1 MDQIR
6 LGRTELYVSKTAFGA
21 LPIQRISH
29 ADAVKLVRRAYESGI
44 NYFDTANAYTD
55 SEEKLGAALHDV
67 RHEVIISTK
76 SGGGDKKTVQTHIE
90 ESLRRLQT
98 DYIDLFQFHNPAQL
112 PDPEDPDG
120 PFAAVLEAKQ
130 KGYIRHIGIT
140 NHRLKVARA
149 AIDSGNFE
157 TMQFPFCYLAASQD
171 LEIVEKCKAA
181 DMGFIA
187 MKGLSGGLLNNAE
200 ACYAFM
206 QEYPNVVPIWGIQRE
221 EELVRRISAEKA
233 RAVREQAGMD
243 AVVIAADTVVALDGA
258 VLGKPADELEAFKML
273 STLSGCRHQ
282 VYTGL
287 TVLRGEERHTVSE
300 ETTVAFRELSEE
312 EISCYIQ
319 TGEPMDKAGAY
330 GIQGFG
336 ALLIEGIQGD
346 YYNVMGLPVCRLGG
360 ILRQLGVDCLR
371 LAAGER
377 DSD

>member
-1 MDQIR
+1 MVNIVLFGAPGCGKGTQAQRLKEHYGIDHVSTGEVIR
-6 LGRTELYVSKTAFGA
+6 DEIRRGTELGQSMEAYIKAGQLAPDEIVIGMIDHYVTGHMNAAGC
-21 LPIQRISH
+21 I
-29 ADAVKLVRRAYESGI
+29 
-44 NYFDTANAYTD
+44 FDGFPRT
-55 SEEKLGAALHDV
+55 
-67 RHEVIISTK
+67 
-76 SGGGDKKTVQTHIE
+76 TVQAE
-90 ESLRRLQT
+90 EFDKILAG
-98 DYIDLFQFHNPAQL
+98 H
-112 PDPEDPDG
+112 G
-120 PFAAVLEAKQ
+120 
-130 KGYIRHIGIT
+130 
-140 NHRLKVARA
+140 LKVDVM
-149 AIDSGNFE
+149 ID
-157 TMQFPFCYLAASQD
+157 
-171 LEIVEKCKAA
+171 IH
-181 DMGFIA
+181 
-187 MKGLSGGLLNNAE
+187 
-200 ACYAFM
+200 
-206 QEYPNVVPIWGIQRE
+206 VPE

-300 ETTVAFRELSEE
+300 ETTVAFRELSEG

>member
-1 MDQIR
+1 M
-6 LGRTELYVSKTAFGA
+6 E
-21 LPIQRISH
+21 
-29 ADAVKLVRRAYESGI
+29 
-44 NYFDTANAYTD
+44 
-55 SEEKLGAALHDV
+55 
-67 RHEVIISTK
+67 II
-76 SGGGDKKTVQTHIE
+76 
-90 ESLRRLQT
+90 L
-98 DYIDLFQFHNPAQL
+98 
-112 PDPEDPDG
+112 
-120 PFAAVLEAKQ
+120 
-130 KGYIRHIGIT
+130 
-140 NHRLKVARA
+140 
-149 AIDSGNFE
+149 
-157 TMQFPFCYLAASQD
+157 ASQSPRRREL
-171 LEIVEKCKAA
+171 LERMGVKNFRIVTPDIDEH
-181 DMGFIA
+181 M
-187 MKGLSGGLLNNAE
+187 E
-200 ACYAFM
+200 
-206 QEYPNVVPIWGIQRE
+206 RE
-221 EELVRRISAEKA
+221 LPPEELVRRISAEKA
-233 RAVREQAGMD
+233 RAVREQAG
-243 AVVIAADTVVALDGA
+243 IDTVVALDWA